1 MSFRLKELET
11 FFCLLIDAPVRWLKI
26 VSSKVNKLTIE
37 NSNCEVPKNFRYKKT
52 KKKTRCLDMRNLIT
66 ATAA

>member
-26 VSSKVNKLTIE
+26 GSSKVNKLIIE
-37 NSNCEVPKNFRYKKT
+37 NSSCEVPKNFRYDT
-52 KKKTRCLDMRNLIT
+52 KKN
-66 ATAA
+66 

>member
-37 NSNCEVPKNFRYKKT
+37 NSNCEVPKNFRYDT

-66 ATAA
+66 TTAV